1 MAGRAPNRLG
11 RVAHRIYIC
20 SAEGNTG
27 KSTVALGAL
36 DTLSRRATRVGVFR
50 PISRST
56 EERDYVLDLLLAHDG
71 VVPIEYDEAIGVSY
85 DEVHADPDLAL
96 ATIVQ
101 RFKAV
106 EERCDAVVII
116 GSDFTDVGSPT
127 ELGYNARIAANLG
140 APVLLVLG
148 GRVGQ
153 GRGPSE
159 RLGHAEA
166 RTARRARAA
175 DRARHRGA
183 RPRARDPPRHRREPG
198 RPRTARRDRRPG
210 RRGRAVGGRR
220 VHRRGHAHCGIR
232 RRVGHPRGPVPR
244 GSIDARRS
252 WRPSTASCTRAT
264 PTCSTARRSASWSPR
279 CRWRTC
285 SRGSSRARSSWCLAT
300 AARCSSACSPR
311 TRRRRSRRSRAS
323 C

>member
-1 MAGRAPNRLG
+1 MAPREEPDSLPEPDRRDVRRPGARRRSRRIAGGIRAADSRTAAGRAPNRLG

-36 DTLSRRATRVGVFR
+36 DTLTRRATRVGVFR

-71 VVPIEYDEAIGVSY
+71 VVPTRVRRGDRRLATTRCTPI
-85 DEVHADPDLAL
+85 PTLAL
-96 ATIVQ
+96 ATIVR

-106 EERCDAVVII
+106 EDRCDAVVII

-153 GRGPSE
+153 GRGAIGAT
-159 RLGHAEA
+159 RA
-166 RTARRARAA
+166 RGGAHARRARPAH
-175 DRARHRGA
+175 RARDRGA
-183 RPRARDPPRHRREPG
+183 RPRARDAPRHRREPR
-198 RPRTARRDRRPG
+198 RPRAARRDRR
-210 RRGRAVGGRR
+210 RGRAAARWDIDVVTGVRRSPRHPSPCGRSPR
-220 VHRRGHAHCGIR
+220 TRSSSR
-232 RRVGHPRGPVPR
+232 RRC
-244 GSIDARRS
+244 ARS
-252 WRPSTASCTRAT
+252 CRPSTASCTRAT
-264 PTCSTARRSASWSPR
+264 PTCSTARRSAW
-279 CRWRTC
+279 
-285 SRGSSRARSSWCLAT
+285 
-300 AARCSSACSPR
+300 
-311 TRRRRSRRSRAS
+311 
-323 C
+323 